1 MILGDPWRGQIENSE
16 CVCRRLR
23 PDRSNSTAGL
33 RWALPTLPVEWPLS
47 EARDR
52 VQTRGRDRDGMLAP
66 GQSMPWWSGVGRG
79 VNALPRGSLGCQPSP
94 PQLLIE
100 SIVCRGSC
108 KRKLGLGEW
117 GMDRPGGMCGMRPW
131 RLFRAAELRREEGLA
146 GVLAQGG
153 ARSQRTQEEPGAGT

>member
-117 GMDRPGGMCGMRPW
+117 GMDRPRGMCGMRPW
-131 RLFRAAELRREEGLA
+131 RLFGATELRREEGLA